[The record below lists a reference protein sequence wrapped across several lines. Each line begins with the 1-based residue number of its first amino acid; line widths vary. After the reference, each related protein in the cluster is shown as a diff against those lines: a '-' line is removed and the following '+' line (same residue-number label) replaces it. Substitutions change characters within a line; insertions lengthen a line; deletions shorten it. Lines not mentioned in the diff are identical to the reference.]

1 MPVIEVE
8 RKYKSPIHKL
18 LPFFERS
25 RDGWKEKCRAA
36 KSRVKLLQNR
46 TAKLV
51 RSRQQWKELARQRAQ
66 EIAQLRRELEE
77 QKT

>member
-1 MPVIEVE
+1 MPAIEIE
-8 RKYKSPIHKL
+8 KRHKSPVHKL

-25 RDGWKEKCRAA
+25 RDGWKQKCRAA

-51 RSRQQWKELARQRAQ
+51 RSRQQWKELAQQRAQ
-66 EIAQLRRELEE
+66 EIAQLRRELEGP
-77 QKT
+77 KT

>member
-1 MPVIEVE
+1 MPMVEFE

-36 KSRVKLLQNR
+36 KSRIKRLQSW

-51 RSRQQWKELARQRAQ
+51 RSRQRWKDLAQQRAG
-66 EIAQLRRELEE
+66 EIQQLRRELEA